1 MNRSYDPRP
10 RPPTR
15 LAFHASRIVIDAGV
29 LLVLGAMSLPFVTAE
44 GFHQP
49 ALAGDGLPAL
59 LLVLPVFVI
68 TLLPDHSTPLPNPLG
83 WASLLL
89 AAAALPYSVVKYL
102 DASTLAGTL
111 QGSVGMGSRVLVMGA
126 FTVLGGVVIGLIRAL
141 LHLPAA
147 GYRPDAADPAGY
159 PGGAANSSLAP
170 RPSPESAR
178 TSTRVPAAHPAT
190 KTPAAA
196 ATRAFPHWRRP
207 GAPREEAPPSR
218 RSPAPGSGSPGSRSP
233 AAERS
238 AVPAA
243 DRPPGRVAPRPA
255 PTDPDTAPTLPA
267 QRPVQPWWPDDL
279 DDLFS

>member
-1 MNRSYDPRP
+1 MNRSYDLRP
-10 RPPTR
+10 QPPTR
-15 LAFHASRIVIDAGV
+15 LAFHVSRIVIDAGV

-44 GFHQP
+44 GFRQR

-83 WASLLL
+83 WAALLL

-102 DASTLAGTL
+102 DASTLAGTV

-126 FTVLGGVVIGLIRAL
+126 FTVLGGVLIGLVRAL

-147 GYRPDAADPAGY
+147 GYGPAAADPAGY
-159 PGGAANSSLAP
+159 AADPSLRPPAAPGPEAAPA
-170 RPSPESAR
+170 
-178 TSTRVPAAHPAT
+178 STRVPAARPT
-190 KTPAAA
+190 RGRLA
-196 ATRAFPHWRRP
+196 ATATRPFPRWRRP
-207 GAPREEAPPSR
+207 GTSREEAPPGR
-218 RSPAPGSGSPGSRSP
+218 RSRAPRPRDRRRPNALPS
-233 AAERS
+233 
-238 AVPAA
+238 
-243 DRPPGRVAPRPA
+243 RPPGRPPARVAPPPRPA
-255 PTDPDTAPTLPA
+255 DPDTEPTLPA